1 MPSPRYA
8 TLLAPLMFTALPN
21 DVDLPECLYDDPEAN
36 ELLGIRRGLPGN
48 MSRLNLPTSVKRGQG
63 ELFRQFL
70 TVVENKTSKQ
80 LKESPLGSPAQWSA
94 WHSFAMT
101 TLSGGMNNLVERVML
116 DRKRHPMD
124 LMELSKEDTWSSS
137 WVGSYGGFVANG
149 VAETLLG
156 EERMFS
162 AAGQELTAEIVLI
175 VSQNYERLRKNHK
188 RLSDRLAEVEAA
200 LDKATAALF
209 DSENVTIQDV
219 RAAAIGVKKFTK
231 ATSLF
236 PNARGKADAP
246 SALLAG
252 LMTRLGVEEK
262 DLAYNKANKKAVEK
276 ARQRGRKLKMDPAD
290 LANKEAVQQI
300 VNMYLDFFHRE
311 DGELNL
317 DEGSIGELW
326 NDACNDSGDMGV
338 ERMQTKTQEELCN
351 LLSFQ
356 QGRPINWNSF
366 RSVSNSRTA
375 WEETDEVARA
385 KFETGGD
392 GMQELSLLWHQL
404 VGVASL
410 AVKAW
415 GTDPRHAPFG
425 ILLADEVGVG
435 KTAQV
440 MAFIALLQLVNQCE
454 VNGQSRPPILEYWPS
469 FMGRG
474 KVPNAPH
481 AIIVPNS
488 LVDQW
493 RRELKCFFKPGAIDI
508 FVLPTARVALQ
519 DYFKRENSPWT
530 KSHHDEIFRVVLVP
544 HSVFNTLTSMSFTC
558 ERRKPLDSLRDMN
571 RAAPEFFK
579 KEWCSAWIDE
589 AHDFRT
595 PTRSFIGAIHLRNR
609 TRIMSCC
616 TATPLFT
623 KPQDVVNIG
632 RIIGV
637 PTFLGVEGADWEKE
651 NSRAWNRAQRAIT
664 KEEKL
669 QFRQAQEDM
678 LLNKSTDTPTV
689 SKEVQQLK
697 LQYIKSIQ
705 KEYWDHIIR
714 RTKDSKRLDGR
725 SINDLPSLTNTV
737 IPITLTQEE
746 MNILNE
752 ALGDVLENRR
762 NTSLTD
768 FNSEKFYIHYRLNIA
783 YPVGSSEEDKRND
796 FPSFKSI
803 EQWEKRPGSK
813 LLVLIGLLKH
823 LLKDDAIEHVKVEG
837 SEVVYPPPPQHEGA
851 VPTRTRKILV
861 YYEYPMTTP
870 SIESAMIVNG
880 IKPYVINGSMKVK
893 ERDEKVQAFVS
904 GNDPDRR
911 VLLFSS
917 VGAAGLNLACADVV
931 ILYDMVWSDQAKVQI
946 VGRAHR
952 LGQTRP
958 VHVYHLLAIGTTDVI
973 ISSMAR
979 EKDEMLQALL
989 TRTIKEAP
997 GLTDVFKPP
1006 TDDEESEDEIQEVA
1020 APTKK
1025 GKKKASGKTT
1035 PREKKGKKVAASK
1048 RPSEPVTS
1056 TPAQS
1061 TSGEPETPT
1070 PRTTAEPSQSTVDQP
1085 PIAGEGTPLEP
1096 SPSKTTTHEEQPTV
1110 AGEDG
1115 AAEEQDTQI
1124 PVEKTPA
1131 LPPSND
1137 ATMMQVGSQDKGKAR
1152 EDPPPHSGSED
1163 MQVETPDDQSR
1174 SPTRSADD
1182 LTSLVASASITNEE
1196 GSSTTRKRH
1205 LQSPNANQPKPKR
1218 REDNPDDSDNPR
1230 IGRPARRRTRLKKK
1244 SKPRR
1249 S

>member
-8 TLLAPLMFTALPN
+8 TLLAPLMFTRLPN
-21 DVDLPECLYDDPEAN
+21 DCDLPECLYDDLEVN
-36 ELLGIRRGLPGN
+36 DLLRIKRGLAGN
-48 MSRLNLPTSVKRGQG
+48 MSRLNLPTSVKHSSA
-63 ELFRQFL
+63 ESFRQFL
-70 TVVENKTSKQ
+70 TVVENKTPKQ
-80 LKESPLGSPAQWSA
+80 LRESPLGSPAQWSA

-124 LMELSKEDTWSSS
+124 LMEQSKEDTWSSS

-156 EERMFS
+156 EERMFC
-162 AAGQELTAEIVLI
+162 AAGQEVTAEIVLI

-200 LDKATAALF
+200 LDTATAALF
-209 DSENVTIQDV
+209 DAENVTIRDV

-246 SALLAG
+246 SALLAS
-252 LMTRLGVEEK
+252 LMTRLGVEQK
-262 DLAYNKANKKAVEK
+262 DLAYNKDNKTAVEK
-276 ARQRGRKLKMDPAD
+276 AHQRGRQLKMDPAD

-300 VNMYLDFFHRE
+300 VNMYLDFFQRE

-317 DEGSIGELW
+317 EEGTAGELW
-326 NDACNDSGDMGV
+326 TEACNDSGDMGV
-338 ERMQTKTQEELCN
+338 AHMQTKTQEELCN

-356 QGRPINWNSF
+356 KGRPINWNSF
-366 RSVSNSRTA
+366 RSFSNSATA
-375 WEETDEVARA
+375 WEELDEVARA

-410 AVKAW
+410 ATKAW
-415 GTDPRHAPFG
+415 GPDARHAPFG

-440 MAFIALLQLVNQCE
+440 MAFIALLQLVHQCE
-454 VNGQSRPPILEYWPS
+454 LNGQQRPPLLETWPS
-469 FMGRG
+469 FMGKG
-474 KVPNAPH
+474 KVPDAPH

-519 DYFKRENSPWT
+519 DYFKRDNSPWT
-530 KSHHDEIFRVVLVP
+530 KSHHTEIFRVVLVP
-544 HSVFNTLTSMSFTC
+544 HS
-558 ERRKPLDSLRDMN
+558 
-571 RAAPEFFK
+571 
-579 KEWCSAWIDE
+579 
-589 AHDFRT
+589 
-595 PTRSFIGAIHLRNR
+595 
-609 TRIMSCC
+609 
-616 TATPLFT
+616 
-623 KPQDVVNIG
+623 DVINIG

-637 PTFLGVEGADWEKE
+637 PTFLGVEGAEWEKE
-651 NSRAWNRAQRAIT
+651 NSRAWNRAQRAIS

-689 SKEVQQLK
+689 SKEVQRLK

-752 ALGDVLENRR
+752 ALGDVIENRR

-783 YPVGSSEEDKRND
+783 YPVGSSDDDKRND
-796 FPSFKSI
+796 FPSFKSV

-813 LLVLIGLLKH
+813 LLVLIRLLKH
-823 LLKDDAIEHVKVEG
+823 LLQDDAIDHVKVEG

-851 VPTRTRKILV
+851 EPTRTRKILV

-880 IKPYVINGSMKVK
+880 VKPYVINGSMKVK
-893 ERDEKVQAFVS
+893 ERDERVQAFVS

-997 GLTDVFKPP
+997 GLNDAFRPP
-1006 TDDEESEDEIQEVA
+1006 TEDEESEDEVQEVA
-1020 APTKK
+1020 APKK
-1025 GKKKASGKTT
+1025 TGKKKAAGQKK
-1035 PREKKGKKVAASK
+1035 PRAKKVKKVAEAG

-1056 TPAQS
+1056 APVQS
-1061 TSGEPETPT
+1061 TSGDPQTPT
-1070 PRTTAEPSQSTVDQP
+1070 TSGDPQTPTTTTTGEPSQSAADP
-1085 PIAGEGTPLEP
+1085 PVEA
-1096 SPSKTTTHEEQPTV
+1096 SSSDVQPTV
-1110 AGEDG
+1110 AGKDS
-1115 AAEEQDTQI
+1115 AAETQVTGTT
-1124 PVEKTPA
+1124 PDKTP
-1131 LPPSND
+1131 LPPTND
-1137 ATMMQVGSQDKGKAR
+1137 ATMKDVVSQEKGTA
-1152 EDPPPHSGSED
+1152 PA
-1163 MQVETPDDQSR
+1163 ETPSPLGEQDMEI
-1174 SPTRSADD
+1174 SPTSNLPCPDD
-1182 LTSLVASASITNEE
+1182 LGVVTSLVASASITNAE
-1196 GSSTTRKRH
+1196 GSSKTRKRT
-1205 LQSPNANQPKPKR
+1205 LQSSGDDQPKTKR
-1218 REDNPDDSDNPR
+1218 RGDIPEGDDDDANPVIDLAVPR
-1230 IGRPARRRTRLKKK
+1230 KTRLRK
-1244 SKPRR
+1244 SRKPQ
-1249 S
+1249 